1 VLYRGGV
8 DYVDR
13 LTQAAAQAKEQ
24 GIDALMITPGADLRY
39 LIGYDAVPL
48 ERLTCL
54 VIPCDGEPILLVPAL
69 ERLAAEASGATEAGV
84 SIRTWDET
92 DDPFS
97 MIGRHIGSVDTM
109 AVDDRMWAVKALAFR
124 AAFPE
129 VEQVA
134 AGRVLGPMRIRKTPD
149 EIDALRHASA
159 AIDVVHAQ
167 VPNFLRPGRTE
178 REVAA
183 DIGEAIL
190 AAGHVRVDFIIV
202 GSGPNG
208 ASPHHEVSDRVLMD
222 GDAIV
227 VDIGGTMPDGYRSDC
242 TRTYS
247 LGTPDAQ
254 FLEWYSVLELA
265 QSAGVAAVHPGV
277 TCASLDAVPR
287 DVLTEAG
294 IGDLFIHRT
303 GHGIGLETHEDPY
316 LVTGNDLVVEPGMA
330 FSVEPGFYAPGKF
343 GARIED
349 IVVCTPTGVESLN
362 HRPHALIEIS

>member
-1 VLYRGGV
+1 M

-13 LTQAAAQAKEQ
+13 LAQAAARAKKQ

-39 LIGYDAVPL
+39 LIGYDAVAL

-54 VIPCDGEPILLVPAL
+54 VVPANGDPILLVPAL
-69 ERLAAEASGATEAGV
+69 ERLAAQASGAADAGV
-84 SIRTWDET
+84 LIRTWNET
-92 DDPFS
+92 DDPFAI
-97 MIGRHIGSVDTM
+97 IGQHIGAVDTM

-124 AAFPE
+124 AAFPKA
-129 VEQVA
+129 EQVP
-134 AGRVLGPMRIRKTPD
+134 AGLVLGPMRIRKTAH
-149 EIDALRHASA
+149 EIAALTRASA
-159 AIDVVHAQ
+159 AIDEVHAQ
-167 VPNFLRPGRTE
+167 VPTFLRPGRTE

-208 ASPHHEVSDRVLMD
+208 ASPHHDVSDRVLTS
-222 GDAIV
+222 GDAVV
-227 VDIGGTMPDGYRSDC
+227 VDIGGTMADGYRSDC

-254 FLEWYSVLELA
+254 FREWYAVLEEA
-265 QSAGVAAVHPGV
+265 QAEGVAAVRPGV
-277 TCASLDAVPR
+277 TCASLDAIPR
-287 DVLTEAG
+287 EVLTDAG

-316 LVTGNDLVVEPGMA
+316 LVTGNNLVVEPGMA
-330 FSVEPGFYAPGKF
+330 FSVEPGFYAPGRF

-349 IVVCTPTGVESLN
+349 IVVCTPTGVEALN
-362 HRPHALIEIS
+362 HRPHELIEVS